1 MLGIAIFLFL
11 GAWIIITLLCMFL
24 GWFLGRR
31 LPFSWGK
38 WFGLFLGFM
47 LPTGYYLV
55 SWTAEYF
62 MMQARVSELCKT
74 QGGTKI
80 YISPEAYRQM
90 IGESEWQHLY
100 AMNQSI
106 YAGDKESHLQFAG
119 KAYTPVAQRTPRIRA
134 FQFRQEIEGIHETDM
149 LYYDDISRQAL
160 FQTVTFDAV
169 APPFL
174 YYAGGLKFWLNDIR
188 DCAIDTLPED
198 ERHFVAHYA
207 NSDAKKEN

>member
-1 MLGIAIFLFL
+1 MQDA
-11 GAWIIITLLCMFL
+11 
-24 GWFLGRR
+24 GRYQK
-31 LPFSWGK
+31 LYQPGS
-38 WFGLFLGFM
+38 L
-47 LPTGYYLV
+47 
-55 SWTAEYF
+55 
-62 MMQARVSELCKT
+62 
-74 QGGTKI
+74 
-80 YISPEAYRQM
+80 AYRQM

-106 YAGDKESHLQFAG
+106 YAGDKESHLQFAD

-149 LYYDDISRQAL
+149 LYYDDISQQAL
-160 FQTVTFDAV
+160 FQTVTFDTV

>member
-1 MLGIAIFLFL
+1 
-11 GAWIIITLLCMFL
+11 
-24 GWFLGRR
+24 
-31 LPFSWGK
+31 
-38 WFGLFLGFM
+38 
-47 LPTGYYLV
+47 
-55 SWTAEYF
+55 
-62 MMQARVSELCKT
+62 
-74 QGGTKI
+74 
-80 YISPEAYRQM
+80 M

-119 KAYTPVAQRTPRIRA
+119 KAYTPVAQRTPRIRT
-134 FQFRQEIEGIHETDM
+134 FQFRQEIEGTHETDM
-149 LYYDDISRQAL
+149 LYYDDISQQAL

-169 APPFL
+169 APPLL